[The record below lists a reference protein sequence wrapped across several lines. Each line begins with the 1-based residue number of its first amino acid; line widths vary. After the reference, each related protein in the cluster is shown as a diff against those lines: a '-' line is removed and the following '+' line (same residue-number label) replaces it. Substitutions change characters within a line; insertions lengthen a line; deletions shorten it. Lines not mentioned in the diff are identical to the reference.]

1 MAVDGC
7 GQCCKVLL
15 VIFNIIF
22 AVVGLAML
30 GLGLWLRFSSE
41 TRGFFDID
49 LNTQSFIIGVIVL
62 ISTGALMLLVAILGH
77 CGLCNE
83 SRSTLGT
90 FLVFVGVLC
99 GAEIAAG
106 VLAFVNK
113 DALVQNLSEFYQ
125 TIYLQYLNKRDP
137 SQAVTLRIFHNA
149 SCLTAIANLFNSNA
163 PVVLWSFIGIAVLL
177 IVALICCH
185 YLSRSIRL
193 SQQSPS
199 YIILQEPNAVQVAVS
214 PPPGFQFND
223 QFNNQYNDQ
232 YSSQYNPLPAASL
245 I

>member
-149 SCLTAIANLFNSNA
+149 LNCCGIGGVLEPFVQDTCPKKEGIWDTLNTSSCLTAIANLFNSNA

-177 IVALICCH
+177 IVALICASI
-185 YLSRSIRL
+185 LSAALKR
-193 SQQSPS
+193 
-199 YIILQEPNAVQVAVS
+199 
-214 PPPGFQFND
+214 
-223 QFNNQYNDQ
+223 
-232 YSSQYNPLPAASL
+232 SSQPQYLVANSGF
-245 I
+245 

>member
-1 MAVDGC
+1 
-7 GQCCKVLL
+7 
-15 VIFNIIF
+15 
-22 AVVGLAML
+22 ML

-149 SCLTAIANLFNSNA
+149 AIQATSILACIFCFLSLIVFIAQLFTLPKGRRFTFTGVFQLLACLCIMIAASIYTNQFHTSDTSG
-163 PVVLWSFIGIAVLL
+163 WYGHSFILAWTAFALTFISTVIYFVL
-177 IVALICCH
+177 
-185 YLSRSIRL
+185 RKKT
-193 SQQSPS
+193 Q
-199 YIILQEPNAVQVAVS
+199 
-214 PPPGFQFND
+214 
-223 QFNNQYNDQ
+223 
-232 YSSQYNPLPAASL
+232 
-245 I
+245 